1 MKKRNTIPVSIFI
14 VGLSYLLFSYNV
26 ESKSD
31 YEALLRA
38 EIIEIPTD
46 VHSILENKCFECHT
60 SESKGSKSK
69 LKLNFDKFTNGDYSN
84 GKLVSKF
91 GKITKQLNNNK
102 MPPKKTLEEESRSE
116 IKFRRIE
123 VDYKL
128 GNRTEEYISGRVI
141 GFFKIC

>member
-102 MPPKKTLEEESRSE
+102 MPPKKHLKKNPDQKLSSEES
-116 IKFRRIE
+116 
-123 VDYKL
+123 KL
-128 GNRTEEYISGRVI
+128 IINWATEQRNILAGE
-141 GFFKIC
+141 